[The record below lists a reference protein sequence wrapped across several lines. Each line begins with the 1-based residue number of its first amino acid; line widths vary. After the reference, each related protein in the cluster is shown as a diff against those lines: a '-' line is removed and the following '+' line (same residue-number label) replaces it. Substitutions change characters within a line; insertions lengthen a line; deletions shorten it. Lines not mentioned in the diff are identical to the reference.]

1 MNLERIRADVATRR
15 RWIEPVTDEDRAA
28 RFRNEHVTLAELQEA
43 NSGR

>member
-1 MNLERIRADVATRR
+1 MIPYFIGTGNCLY
-15 RWIEPVTDEDRAA
+15 AA